1 LCIAAISLLTMLA
14 TGVVAAR
21 EAGGA
26 AQSGSLAAIQV
37 FHERQLNSPASER
50 GAVRGLSA
58 AWRPTRRPRD
68 GAGRSVKRL
77 QAFEVDCAAVRN
89 KQALMTAL
97 AAGLDFPDYFGANWD
112 ALADCLT
119 DFG

>member
-26 AQSGSLAAIQV
+26 AQSGSLATTQV
-37 FHERQLNSPASER
+37 FHERQLDSPASER

-58 AWRPTRRPRD
+58 AWRPARRR
-68 GAGRSVKRL
+68 
-77 QAFEVDCAAVRN
+77 E
-89 KQALMTAL
+89 TAL
-97 AAGLDFPDYFGANWD
+97 EEAAQVWAAEGAAFYVVLDD
-112 ALADCLT
+112 ARPVPGEALPQVTAA
-119 DFG
+119 